1 MRGEDLRVEKT
12 ERKNRMYRY
21 VFKLYEKVENKEKL
35 DGFLDREVE
44 VSCPIG
50 LLDEV
55 IQVFLEGLQVAGYVV
70 DKKSL
75 ERVFQI
81 VLENWIRE

>member
-1 MRGEDLRVEKT
+1 MREEGLRAEKT

-21 VFKLYEKVENKEKL
+21 VFKLYEEVEDRERL

-55 IQVFLEGLQVAGYVV
+55 VQVFLEGLQVAGYVV

-81 VLENWIRE
+81 VLESWIRE